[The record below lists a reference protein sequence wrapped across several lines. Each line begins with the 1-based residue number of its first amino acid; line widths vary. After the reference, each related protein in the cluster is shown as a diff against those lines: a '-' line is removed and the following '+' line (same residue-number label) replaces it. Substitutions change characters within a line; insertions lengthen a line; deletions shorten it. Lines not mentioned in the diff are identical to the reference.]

1 MCKKY
6 NGKYSKDNGYKIMKQ
21 QSKHLETSDSSRYR
35 HTYMRVIWIKKEK
48 KKTSR
53 ENIPWSN
60 VFIALI
66 CKSALPSLTTNWSWT
81 ISSKT
86 LLQLGKSLILKNWS
100 YYMPTPYL
108 NSIYHQLQKSCSGRS
123 KMTQSCWF
131 QLMTRWFRHHPG
143 QHSLTIK
150 SLIHYDNKTTA
161 WPSGE
166 WNNQSVAWFKND
178 ILVKQSIS
186 ITENTDIQLTL
197 STMNQPNI
205 DIPLTN
211 VVCQFGIFG

>member
-1 MCKKY
+1 MCKNKY

-48 KKTSR
+48 KKTSK

-131 QLMTRWFRHHPG
+131 QLMTRWFWHHPG

-150 SLIHYDNKTTA
+150 SDSLSLPTKETHNRLLALWISKSPRRKMPQVHCWGVPHKISQMTTA
-161 WPSGE
+161 PATE
-166 WNNQSVAWFKND
+166 WEHQR
-178 ILVKQSIS
+178 L
-186 ITENTDIQLTL
+186 
-197 STMNQPNI
+197 
-205 DIPLTN
+205 
-211 VVCQFGIFG
+211 